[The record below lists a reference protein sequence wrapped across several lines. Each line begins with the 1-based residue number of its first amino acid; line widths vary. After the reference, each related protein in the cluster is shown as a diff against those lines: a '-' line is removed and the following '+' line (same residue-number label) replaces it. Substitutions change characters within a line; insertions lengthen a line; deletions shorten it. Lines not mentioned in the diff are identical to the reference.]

1 MMPQLLISDNPLQV
15 SDWEMVNC
23 KSIGE
28 ELSKRYDK
36 MPDGA
41 RLFLGQVSNHTDITP
56 RNKEGVEILDSLP
69 EDSRVIFVNFPGNPV
84 LILIAV
90 VVAVAVAVIL
100 LVPSIPTVNR
110 RNSRPG
116 SSTNSLV
123 SRTNGPRPLARINDC
138 YGQVRI
144 IPDLVGPTLT
154 RYESNKEV
162 EISHLVLGR
171 GEYDIADIRDG
182 STELANISGSSLQV
196 YGPGTS
202 ASTNISNSDSPVL
215 SIGDSI
221 TYGVFTAHRMNEVN
235 GQELEAPNLN
245 TFVGNN
251 RLIFEWPDGIRESG
265 TSGATIEFDTYFSAG
280 DTISLDASSVET
292 ITSGGSVVLNL
303 SGTYEI
309 LSSDAGAITLVN
321 PSSVNSAWSDIGDA
335 TTDESEVSSGT
346 LIGLVSDVWEGPF
359 FIGQYVNPTSI
370 VCNFTAPQGL
380 YKDNGSLQ
388 TSTSVILQVE
398 ITECDS
404 TGTNTGTPVV
414 HGVTIVGS
422 NKLKSQR
429 AITLDIES
437 LPGDKFY
444 NIRARRTSD
453 SDLEFDGTV
462 VDEIRW
468 SSCFGVKDHPAH
480 VYGDVTSIIART
492 LATAGAQSL
501 KERKLN
507 MLCTRKVPSRNS
519 TGVAGSLDISSSP
532 REIVPSIFEDP
543 VIGNQ
548 DLSSFDFESLD
559 QACTDVEAHFETGI
573 PLIYGAIF
581 DDVNVSLEE
590 MISSVCETCFIKAYR
605 RGSQLM
611 FRAEIPDDIPV
622 LLFNHRNK
630 RPNTEKR
637 TVRFG
642 INNDYDGVKIEW
654 RDVNGEPFFKE
665 LPSSGL
671 ARPKTVNLL
680 GIRSSQHAEL
690 HAHRAWNKMQYQNLS
705 VSFDALQEAALISVK
720 DVVIVADNTRPDV
733 ITGEIKS
740 QDNLTLS
747 VIPNREIPLGVTY
760 TCQIQFY
767 NGIVQSVGVS
777 SVEASSIILSEPLAY
792 PINTTDGSYA
802 KSTFSLVSVPL
813 SRTSTRMIV
822 GKKTAKDGFVYGLD
836 LINDDDRYYEND
848 KMFAV

>member
-15 SDWEMVNC
+15 SDWEIVNC
-23 KSIGE
+23 ESIGE
-28 ELSKRYDK
+28 ELSKRYDR

-56 RNKEGVEILDSLP
+56 RNKEGVQVLDSLP

-84 LILIAV
+84 FILIAI
-90 VVAVAVAVIL
+90 VVAVAVAVVL
-100 LVPSIPTVNR
+100 LIPSIPTVNR

-123 SRTNGPRPLARINDC
+123 SRSNGPRPLARINDC
-138 YGQVRI
+138 YGQVRV

-154 RYESNKEV
+154 RYENHKEV

-171 GEYDIADIRDG
+171 GEYDITDVRDG
-182 STELANISGSSLQV
+182 STELANISGSSIQV

-202 ASTNISNSDSPVL
+202 ASTKISNSDSPVL
-215 SIGDSI
+215 SVGTDI
-221 TYGVFTAHRMNEVN
+221 TYGVFTAHKMNEVN
-235 GQELEAPNLN
+235 GQELKAPNLN

-265 TSGATIEFDTYFSAG
+265 VSGETIEFQDYFSSG
-280 DTISLDASSVET
+280 DTIQLSASSVVT
-292 ITSGGSVVLNL
+292 TTSSGEVTLNL

-309 LSSDAGAITLVN
+309 LSSSSSVISLVD
-321 PSSVNSAWSDIGDA
+321 PGSVNSDWNDLGDA

-346 LIGLVSDVWEGPF
+346 ITGIVAEGWEGPLF
-359 FIGQYVNPTSI
+359 LGRYITPTSI
-370 VCNFTAPQGL
+370 VCNFVAPQGL
-380 YKDNGSLQ
+380 YKDDGSLQ
-388 TSTSVILQVE
+388 TSTSINLEVE
-398 ITECDS
+398 ITESDS
-404 TGTNTGTPVV
+404 SGTNIGTPAV
-414 HGVTIVGS
+414 HAVTIVGS
-422 NKLKSQR
+422 NQLTSQR
-429 AITLDIES
+429 AVTLDIGS
-437 LPGDKFY
+437 LPGDKYY
-444 NIRARRTSD
+444 NVRARRTSD
-453 SDLEFDGTV
+453 SDVGFDGTV

-468 SSCFGVKDHPAH
+468 GSCFGVKDHPAH
-480 VYGDVTSIIART
+480 DYGDVTNIIART

-501 KERKLN
+501 KQRKLN

-519 TGVAGSLDISSSP
+519 AGVAGSLAASSSP

-559 QACTDVEAHFETGI
+559 QACTDVEAHFETDI
-573 PLIYGAIF
+573 PLIYGATF

-611 FRAEIPDDIPV
+611 FRADIPDDIPV

-642 INNDYDGVKIEW
+642 INNDYDGVKVEW

-665 LPSSGL
+665 LPSAGL
-671 ARPKTVNLL
+671 ARPKTVPLL
-680 GIRSSQHAEL
+680 GLRSSQHAEL
-690 HAHRAWNKMQYQNLS
+690 HAWRAWNKMQYQNLS

-733 ITGEIKS
+733 ITGEIKA

-747 VIPNREIPLGVTY
+747 VIPNREIPVGVTY

-777 SVEASSIILSEPLAY
+777 SVRPTSITLSEPLAY